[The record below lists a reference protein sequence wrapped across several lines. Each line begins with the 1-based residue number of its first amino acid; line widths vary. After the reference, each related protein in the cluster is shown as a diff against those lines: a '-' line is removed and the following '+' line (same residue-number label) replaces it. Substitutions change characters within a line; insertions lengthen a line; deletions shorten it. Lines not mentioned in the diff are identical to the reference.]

1 MTLTTV
7 QTSGQIRSG
16 KMKQN
21 NTIICKNIAA
31 INSPAAVHSPAAEV
45 CQRIVTITPS
55 PLILPHKLQKLIF
68 CKKSTIFINVWTGTW
83 LVTFHLRSEGNYL
96 GLIKSAAGRPHRKAL
111 VVRRW
116 VF

>member
-45 CQRIVTITPS
+45 YQRIVTITPS

-68 CKKSTIFINVWTGTW
+68 WYKINNFYKCLDRNLASYFSFEKRGKLFGFDKKCSRAST
-83 LVTFHLRSEGNYL
+83 
-96 GLIKSAAGRPHRKAL
+96 
-111 VVRRW
+111 
-116 VF
+116 